1 MLLLLTI
8 VERSKCFEGRAELLK
23 AKRYLCLGAS
33 IVTSSPPASI
43 ATLIECQTP
52 SLIVT
57 SEYSSV
63 TPEPQF

>member
-1 MLLLLTI
+1 MILLFLLTT
-8 VERSKCFEGRAELLK
+8 VERSKCFEGWAELLK

-43 ATLIECQTP
+43 ATFTECQTP

-57 SEYSSV
+57 SE
-63 TPEPQF
+63 